1 MTGAQAG
8 RADLE
13 AQQVDAL
20 ITDRYIDSI
29 LAAHGRGAD
38 AGPIAADRRPQEA
51 IRMVAA
57 RLSRELPRLHPSF
70 RFEEA
75 LAAKLVDAAIR
86 MRRPLADGTAADLP
100 LDPLVPIDIG
110 ANRAGVAVT
119 TVRQWGDARIEM
131 GRPLLIGGAI
141 TSAALSLA
149 GAAYVAWRFR
159 HPQAGP
165 MARAVR
171 RVARTRL
178 A

>member
-1 MTGAQAG
+1 VTGAQAG
-8 RADLE
+8 RANLD

-20 ITDRYIDSI
+20 VTDRYIDSI

-38 AGPIAADRRPQEA
+38 AGPIAADRRPEEA
-51 IRMVAA
+51 IRLVAA
-57 RLSRELPRLHPSF
+57 RLARELPRLHPSF

-75 LAAKLVDAAIR
+75 LATKLADAAIR
-86 MRRPLADGTAADLP
+86 MRRPLVDGTATGLP
-100 LDPLVPIDIG
+100 LDPFGPIEIG
-110 ANRAGVAVT
+110 ANRAAT
-119 TVRQWGDARIEM
+119 AAPAVRQWGDARIEV